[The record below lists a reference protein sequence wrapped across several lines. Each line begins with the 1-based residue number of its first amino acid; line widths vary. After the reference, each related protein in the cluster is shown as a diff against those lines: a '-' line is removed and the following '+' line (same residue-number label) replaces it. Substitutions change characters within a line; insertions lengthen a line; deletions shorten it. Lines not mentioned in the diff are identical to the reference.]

1 MAPLWFKHLEAQWQA
16 PARRAWAV
24 VEKAS
29 DEALLAAFPCCAG
42 ETKGLT
48 VTAKALRRGL
58 LRGEADY
65 PTRYLALILAL
76 AWELEPA
83 KGEAIVRAALKRS
96 VDDRALA
103 RVMLVGARRFFG
115 AEDYL
120 ALMETP
126 CLAGEGA
133 RDRGAALELGGL
145 VAGSRV
151 TTRALLAAQKRQLGT
166 KPHERVAL
174 QMVWTALLLRG
185 QDVKAAVAAYEKKL
199 AAEWVPLQRQD
210 VAALVRFAKEQWRL
224 SGSSPDAVWV
234 LCARLMKGSWRVS
247 DFPANAAACGLE
259 KVKQRDGCFTFVG
272 PQLSGQAPSQQGFVE
287 EVRLFFKGPESK
299 RIAAAYSARLQGELG
314 KPRVLHG
321 NDLFERGDFRVRV
334 LRANAEVWVV
344 VSKLSVLRKL
354 GADHFPR

>member
-1 MAPLWFKHLEAQWQA
+1 MAPTWLEDLEAQWQD

-29 DEALLAAFPCCAG
+29 DEALLGAFPCCAR
-42 ETKGLT
+42 EAQGLT

-58 LRGEADY
+58 VRGEADF
-65 PTRYLALILAL
+65 PTRYFALLLAL

-96 VDDRALA
+96 GDDRTHA
-103 RVMLVGARRFFG
+103 RVMLVGARRFFRP
-115 AEDYL
+115 EDFL
-120 ALMETP
+120 ALMEAP

-133 RDRGAALELGGL
+133 RDGGAALELGVL

-151 TTRALLAAQKRQLGT
+151 TSRALLAAQKQLGT

-174 QMVWTALLLRG
+174 QLVWTALLVRG
-185 QDVKAAVAAYEKKL
+185 QDVKSAVAAYEKKL

-210 VAALVRFAKEQWRL
+210 VAALVRFAKEQGPL
-224 SGSSPDAVWV
+224 SGMSPDAVWL
-234 LCARLMKGSWRVS
+234 LCARLMKGSWSVA

-259 KVKQRDGCFTFVG
+259 KVKARDGYFAFAG
-272 PQLSGQAPSQQGFVE
+272 PQLSGQAPFQQGLVE
-287 EVRLFFKGPESK
+287 ELRLFFKGPESK
-299 RIAAAYSARLQGELG
+299 RLAAAYSARLRSELG

-334 LRANAEVWVV
+334 LASHPEVWVV
-344 VSKLSVLRKL
+344 VSKLSVIRKL